1 MKRSGMA
8 MAAVAVAGVLG
19 ASGCQFGGLNSYPL
33 PLTEGGG
40 DGSYRVTVEMK
51 NAVNLVP
58 NSEVKV
64 GDLTVGSVRKI
75 DVQNWHAKLTVGL
88 NKDVKLPA
96 NAVAR
101 IGQKSLLG
109 AEYLELAPPTGA
121 PPRGQLRD
129 GGVIPMSSTGR
140 FPETEEVLSALSLML
155 NGGGFDK
162 IHTITRE
169 LNRTLGGREMHV
181 RALLSNLNK
190 FTGSLDAQ
198 RHNLVR
204 MLDNFDR
211 LGGTLNEQNQTV
223 AKAVETIPGGLK
235 TINEE
240 RDELVRAMSAVSDV
254 REVTTRVMQGSGG
267 QGLIKNLRQLQ
278 PSLRELADAGKDLPE
293 SVGGLTPLFPL
304 KTVTD
309 IFKGD
314 SINFFITLD
323 LTSSTLLH
331 NFTSGTPIESLL
343 GKGPLAPPLKGPG
356 IQGKDPLRAPLEP
369 PDPSEKPDPS
379 QQPAPG
385 QGGDKPAP
393 APGDGQGEGVG
404 GLIDNLFGGGR

>member
-1 MKRSGMA
+1 MKRTGMA
-8 MAAVAVAGVLG
+8 VAAVAVAGMLG
-19 ASGCQFGGLNSYPL
+19 VSGCQFAGVNSYPL

-40 DGSYRVTVEMK
+40 DGAYQVTVEMQ

-75 DVQNWHAKLTVGL
+75 DVENWHAKLIVGL
-88 NKDVKLPA
+88 NKNVKLPA

-109 AEYLELAPPTGA
+109 AEYLELAPPSGA
-121 PPRGQLRD
+121 PARGQLRD
-129 GGVIPMSSTGR
+129 GAVLPMSSTGR
-140 FPETEEVLSALSLML
+140 YPETEEVLSALSLML
-155 NGGGFDK
+155 NGGGLDK

-181 RALLSNLNK
+181 RALLTNLNK
-190 FTGSLDAQ
+190 FTGALDAQ
-198 RHNLVR
+198 RADLVR

-223 AKAVETIPGGLK
+223 AKALDTIPGGLK
-235 TINEE
+235 TLNSE

-254 REVTTRVMQGSGG
+254 REVTNRVLNGGG
-267 QGLIKNLRQLQ
+267 QGLIQNLRQLQ
-278 PSLRELADAGKDLPE
+278 PPLRELADAGKDLPE
-293 SVGGLTPLFPL
+293 SIGGITPLFPL

-314 SINFFITLD
+314 SINFFITID
-323 LTSSTLLH
+323 LTTSTLLN
-331 NFTSGTPIESLL
+331 NFVSGTPLEGLL
-343 GKGPLAPPLKGPG
+343 GGGPLAPPLRGPG
-356 IQGKDPLRAPLEP
+356 IQGKDPLRAPLQP
-369 PDPSEKPDPS
+369 PDPSQKPEPS
-379 QQPAPG
+379 QPPEPG
-385 QGGDKPAP
+385 QDAEIPKPT
-393 APGDGQGEGVG
+393 PGNDQESGLG
-404 GLIDNLFGGGR
+404 GLLGNLSGGGR